1 MRGVRKLTRASVRES
16 AYDALQGNRQFQVLK
31 RNTMI
36 ALRRDRKVGR
46 GVPPSR
52 TRNKPT

>member
-1 MRGVRKLTRASVRES
+1 MTPRLHNCEKA
-16 AYDALQGNRQFQVLK
+16 ALLGGWPFNGRV
-31 RNTMI
+31 